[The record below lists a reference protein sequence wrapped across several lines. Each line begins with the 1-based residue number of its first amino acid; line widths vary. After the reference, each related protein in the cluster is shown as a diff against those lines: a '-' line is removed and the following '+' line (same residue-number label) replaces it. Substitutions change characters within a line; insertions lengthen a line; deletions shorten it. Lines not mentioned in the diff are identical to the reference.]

1 VAKAQVLC
9 KNGDR
14 NRKKKKILKKEAGM
28 RAPPFQANKLLRFIV
43 QQSADAKRYRFR
55 YPPGSCKRYNYEYE
69 YLFFRSFALQLSW
82 LRASASAADDDYDEL
97 VVMHAHPH
105 PHTHLIPIQTHSSSY
120 YVLAIRCWACARSSQ
135 PAIRH
140 LFHGT
145 FTFLFVNNTTAKES
159 RRYVYTYIK
168 LSQHYRFVQISA
180 PCLVFFFFLCQQP
193 AAIVVAFIVEWL
205 GRRS

>member
-1 VAKAQVLC
+1 LGRQCHPHEQHYHHYDYYYYFYRELKVKTGDCKGLAACPTHIACFSRPKTSYFLVAKAQVLC

-55 YPPGSCKRYNYEYE
+55 YPQGSCKRYNYEYE

-97 VVMHAHPH
+97 VVMHTHPH
-105 PHTHLIPIQTHSSSY
+105 PHTHLQAHPN
-120 YVLAIRCWACARSSQ
+120 
-135 PAIRH
+135 P
-140 LFHGT
+140 
-145 FTFLFVNNTTAKES
+145 FL
-159 RRYVYTYIK
+159 II
-168 LSQHYRFVQISA
+168 LRF
-180 PCLVFFFFLCQQP
+180 
-193 AAIVVAFIVEWL
+193 
-205 GRRS
+205 GH